1 MRMGSKTLSLRDNR
15 LKTTKAI
22 GWNLV
27 YTQKKSKIVKISP
40 PLFKAQ
46 INKKK
51 SRDLDRN
58 CFYVFCRLSR
68 KLGIF
73 YPICVNSFMF
83 IFDHRISPE
92 SLSVEF

>member
-1 MRMGSKTLSLRDNR
+1 MGSKTLSLRDNR

-27 YTQKKSKIVKISP
+27 YTQKKFKNRENFA

-51 SRDLDRN
+51 IKGFRS
-58 CFYVFCRLSR
+58 
-68 KLGIF
+68 
-73 YPICVNSFMF
+73 
-83 IFDHRISPE
+83 
-92 SLSVEF
+92 